1 MAGRSHRSPSIEKTP
16 SVTMSLRALA
26 TLLLAVALCAARP
39 GVASSHELDAAS
51 LSLVEIAPGRFSV
64 RFHVNSEALQRELEA
79 PASFPPPCRLL
90 GAVLECG
97 GAGLVGKLEFPWL
110 AGTLTRLMV
119 EVQWQSGKRLLRVVP
134 PSAPSLTVYGVPAG
148 AGFSGLAPIARDYVR
163 LGVEHILTGFDHLL
177 FVIALTLLVRR
188 RAALLATI
196 TAFTLAHS
204 LTLSATALGVASV
217 AVPPVE
223 AAIALSIVLVCAE
236 CLSSK
241 SSLGRRAPWLVAFA
255 FGLLHGLGFASA
267 LLGIGLPE
275 EHVVTALLCFN
286 LGVELG
292 QLGVVLLTVAL
303 GRLLSRLQLESPSAR
318 RLLVYAMGSLAAFWA
333 IERLPSV
340 LGI

>member
-1 MAGRSHRSPSIEKTP
+1 
-16 SVTMSLRALA
+16 
-26 TLLLAVALCAARP
+26 
-39 GVASSHELDAAS
+39 
-51 LSLVEIAPGRFSV
+51 
-64 RFHVNSEALQRELEA
+64 
-79 PASFPPPCRLL
+79 
-90 GAVLECG
+90 
-97 GAGLVGKLEFPWL
+97 
-110 AGTLTRLMV
+110 
-119 EVQWQSGKRLLRVVP
+119 
-134 PSAPSLTVYGVPAG
+134 
-148 AGFSGLAPIARDYVR
+148 VR